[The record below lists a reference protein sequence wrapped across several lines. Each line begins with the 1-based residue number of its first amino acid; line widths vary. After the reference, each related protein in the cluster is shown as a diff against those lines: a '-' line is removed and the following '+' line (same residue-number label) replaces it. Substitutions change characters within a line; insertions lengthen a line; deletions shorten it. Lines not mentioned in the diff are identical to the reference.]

1 MPRIFSLHIS
11 PWKLLLLV
19 GDFLCYIISV
29 IMALY
34 LNQLTSNQVLEYLYY
49 YKIYFILILVTY
61 LIVLY
66 IADTYNYL
74 KNYREKSHY
83 CLIVAICTLYVEE
96 KLLDKQYVEN
106 IERAKILRESADY
119 SGDYS
124 KEAAQELI
132 KNAQD
137 FYKKATEIIKN
148 YNGQ

>member
-1 MPRIFSLHIS
+1 MFHSA
-11 PWKLLLLV
+11 KALL
-19 GDFLCYIISV
+19 
-29 IMALY
+29 
-34 LNQLTSNQVLEYLYY
+34 
-49 YKIYFILILVTY
+49 
-61 LIVLY
+61 
-66 IADTYNYL
+66 YL

-137 FYKKATEIIKN
+137 FYKKATEIMKN